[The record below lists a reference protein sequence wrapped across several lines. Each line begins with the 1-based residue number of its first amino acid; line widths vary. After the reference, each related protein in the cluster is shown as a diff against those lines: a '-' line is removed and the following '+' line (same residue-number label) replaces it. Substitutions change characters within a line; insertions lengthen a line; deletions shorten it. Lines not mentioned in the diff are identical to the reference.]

1 MALSV
6 CHDPGVVE
14 IVGEPILSDDLLM
27 LDPILGLGFIPVDQ
41 SSDSIHHTG
50 HGFIFEP
57 GGFDPKN
64 GISTDLG
71 VMTVYYRL
79 VGVPGESS
87 AIRFC
92 DGELRRYN
100 SICNYNEIFDG
111 TQTTGPA
118 GNMVLEAISTRNLD
132 GLLTIREG
140 EATRPERPPEPPA
153 AAVYPEQPTS
163 EEVNFRVR
171 IGEALAQPGNRDV
184 PVELYLTADVD
195 YIGVIVP
202 VDFDE
207 RYLRLARVEHNF
219 LTAKPLIDSP
229 AEPPVAASTNAG
241 NLVLVGGAMGGL
253 RRIAP
258 AGEEFHAATLF
269 FDVREEAAAVSSTAL
284 EVRPVAR
291 DGAKV
296 FEPWVVVRHR
306 YGTSVGPVEAESQI
320 APVSII
326 RGAFAIRAAL
336 STIAGDANFDYAF
349 NIADPLAVL
358 GYLFQGESEPLCPAA
373 ADYDGDGHLAITDP
387 IRMLGALFLGVGSTA
402 ADRALEC
409 FGGE

>member
-1 MALSV
+1 LFNSPCNFNEVADYTQLIRG
-6 CHDPGVVE
+6 PGD
-14 IVGEPILSDDLLM
+14 IW
-27 LDPILGLGFIPVDQ
+27 
-41 SSDSIHHTG
+41 
-50 HGFIFEP
+50 
-57 GGFDPKN
+57 
-64 GISTDLG
+64 
-71 VMTVYYRL
+71 
-79 VGVPGESS
+79 
-87 AIRFC
+87 
-92 DGELRRYN
+92 ELRVV
-100 SICNYNEIFDG
+100 S
-111 TQTTGPA
+111 
-118 GNMVLEAISTRNLD
+118 SRNLD

-140 EATRPERPPEPPA
+140 EATHPERPPEPPA

-171 IGEALAQPGNRDV
+171 IGEALAQPGDRDV

-219 LTAKPLIDSP
+219 LTAKPLIDNP